1 MLCRVGTDVVKG
13 GMTHVF
19 VFEFDNEDDK
29 SLYQEE
35 VPRREFTEALSRVA
49 AKYTIVDFTQGVF
62 EYRRPSVASS

>member
-1 MLCRVGTDVVKG
+1 MGADEGQG

-35 VPRREFTEALSRVA
+35 VPRREFNDAVAKVA